1 MDILAAQARATY
13 SEIAAFTRAG
23 DAAARLSQWEVA
35 RRHYESALALV
46 PADPHGGELA
56 DAKRLR
62 RLAANAAAMAG
73 AATLPRPLK
82 DNADYG
88 RMQREAV
95 AEHERIWSAA

>member
-1 MDILAAQARATY
+1 MDIHAAQARATY

-62 RLAANAAAMAG
+62 RLAASAAAMTG
-73 AATLPRPLK
+73 AAPMLRSLK
-82 DNADYG
+82 GNADY
-88 RMQREAV
+88 RRTEREAI
-95 AEHERIWSAA
+95 ERHAREWDLA